1 MRLCRFALL
10 ADPDTPRSG
19 IYHEGRFYETDG
31 LNAVGVHETSE
42 ARLLTPVRVPILCR
56 MTSRAGESWSYA
68 FADPAAVVATGEPL
82 DAAQGPVSLE
92 LRIAAVCGVVEAG
105 SSDPPE
111 ILGYLPIV
119 TLVRPDLEDALLA
132 QDLPTGPACA
142 GGSWLG
148 PFIVTREAFQD
159 EAIVDETGGLRVSA
173 VATLEAWEQKIEDI
187 APIPLSTLVAE
198 CEKLSALRPGELVAG
213 QAHRFRPLGG
223 FAPGDRCRIDCG
235 LLGVVIACIA

>member
-1 MRLCRFALL
+1 LCRFALL
-10 ADPDTPRSG
+10 ADPDAPRSG

-31 LNAVGVHETSE
+31 LNAVGVHETSG

-56 MTSRAGESWSYA
+56 MTARAGETWSYA

-82 DAAQGPVSLE
+82 DAAQGPVCLE
-92 LRIAAVCGVVEAG
+92 LRIAAVCGVSEAG
-105 SSDPPE
+105 SPGPPE
-111 ILGYLPIV
+111 VLGYLPIV
-119 TLVRPDLEDALLA
+119 TLVRPDLEDSLLA

-148 PFIVTREAFQD
+148 PFIVTPEALQD
-159 EAIVDETGGLRVSA
+159 EADAEGTGGIRVSA
-173 VATLEAWEQKIEDI
+173 VATLDAWDQRIEDV
-187 APIPLSTLVAE
+187 APIPLNTLVAE

-213 QAHRFRPLGG
+213 QAHRIRPLGG

-235 LLGVVIACIA
+235 PLGVLIACIA